1 MRKRV
6 IRMYLVNSRQK
17 LGLSQNQV
25 AKRMGVCHQ
34 HYNRIEN
41 GIIGRAIQFK
51 TIYSLSTALNIS
63 IEIMSDEETKYQNSL
78 IKREEP

>member
-1 MRKRV
+1 MRKRI

-25 AKRMGVCHQ
+25 AKRMGACHQ

-41 GIIGRAIQFK
+41 GVIGRSIQFK
-51 TIYSLSTALNIS
+51 TIYSLANALDIS
-63 IEIMSDEETKYQNSL
+63 IEIISDEEIKYQNSL
-78 IKREEP
+78 TKREEP

>member
-1 MRKRV
+1 
-6 IRMYLVNSRQK
+6 MYLVNSRQK

-25 AKRMGVCHQ
+25 AKRMGACHQ

-51 TIYSLSTALNIS
+51 TVHLLSLALNIP
-63 IEIMSDEETKYQNSL
+63 IEIMSDEEIKYQNSL
-78 IKREEP
+78 TKREEP